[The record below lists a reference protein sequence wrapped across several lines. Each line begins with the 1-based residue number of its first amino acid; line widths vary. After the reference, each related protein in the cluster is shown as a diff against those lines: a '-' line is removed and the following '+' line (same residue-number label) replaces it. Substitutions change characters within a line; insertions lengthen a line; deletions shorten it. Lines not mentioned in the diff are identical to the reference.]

1 MFYFNLLLIIFSF
14 VSVIHTQS
22 IDSTWFP
29 ESNFT
34 YCNSHSLINVTSM
47 SRHLD
52 IMTDKYSFNIMGY
65 TDTNIVSLNPQGSGM
80 NNSCKILEIIRQ
92 ITCINIVSSASYFE
106 IRFGF
111 ETIRLPSQQLC
122 PDLLNG
128 CPVLEG
134 ANITIQRVN
143 SILNTKKYEKVI
155 RIPRPFFV
163 FPPTIFYL

>member
-1 MFYFNLLLIIFSF
+1 MFYFNLLLILFSS

-52 IMTDKYSFNIMGY
+52 IMTNKYSFNIMGY
-65 TDTNIVSLNPQGSGM
+65 TDINIVSLNPQGSGM
-80 NNSCKILEIIRQ
+80 NDSCKILEIIRQ